1 MRFNTK
7 LFRQLMAY
15 LVKNAKELNGEYY
28 RNRQELYQILST
40 ACCVEPETVRSWAK
54 SGRSPNSASLNRLE
68 RLLQVKPGFFEIG
81 DDEVQSTI
89 KNYTFKK
96 EKVKMISEITDFTK
110 SKIFELNTLLREYFQ
125 DMDTTENRLYEL
137 SWQVDGLRIALPENV
152 YKNTDQ
158 FIQDE
163 LTEFITDTREDSD
176 EEAYFERLK
185 QLFALA
191 DRWEDIATQSLMPY
205 MV

>member
-15 LVKNAKELNGEYY
+15 LVKNTKELNGEYY
-28 RNRQELYQILST
+28 RNRQELYQILAT
-40 ACCVEPETVRSWAK
+40 ACCVESETVRAWTK

-96 EKVKMISEITDFTK
+96 EEVKMISEISDFTK

-125 DMDTTENRLYEL
+125 DMDTTENRLCEL
-137 SWQVDGLRIALPENV
+137 SWQVDGLRIALP
-152 YKNTDQ
+152 KNAYDETNR
-158 FIQDE
+158 FIQEDMEE
-163 LTEFITDTREDSD
+163 LVNYEGGNDK
-176 EEAYFERLK
+176 EAYFEWLK

-191 DRWEDIATQSLMPY
+191 DRWEDIATQTLMPY

>member
-1 MRFNTK
+1 MKFNSK
-7 LFRQLMAY
+7 LFSQLVSY

-28 RNRQELYQILST
+28 RTRKELYQILGT
-40 ACCVEPETVRSWAK
+40 ACCTEPETVRSWTRP
-54 SGRSPNSASLNRLE
+54 GRAPNPTSLVRLE
-68 RLLQVKPGFFEIG
+68 NLLQVKPGFFEIG

-96 EKVKMISEITDFTK
+96 EEVKMISEISDFTK

>member
-1 MRFNTK
+1 MKFNSK
-7 LFRQLMAY
+7 LFSQLVSH

-28 RNRQELYQILST
+28 RTRKELYQILGT
-40 ACCVEPETVRSWAK
+40 ACCTEPETVRSWTRP
-54 SGRSPNSASLNRLE
+54 GRAPNPTSLVRLE
-68 RLLQVKPGFFEIG
+68 NLLQVKPGFFEIG

-96 EKVKMISEITDFTK
+96 EEVKMISEISDFTK